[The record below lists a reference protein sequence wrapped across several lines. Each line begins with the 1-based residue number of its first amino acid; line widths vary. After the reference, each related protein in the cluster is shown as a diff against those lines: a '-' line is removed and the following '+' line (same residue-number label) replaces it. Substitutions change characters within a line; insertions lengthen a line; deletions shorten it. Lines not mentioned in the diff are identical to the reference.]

1 MSIGNTTNICTICR
15 NKGETNWY
23 NISNHNQK
31 NNQERLFSNPNNKI
45 ELCNSCHS
53 KTMGKNLPPEREH
66 IHDEESSTK
75 QKLRE
80 GKAVAKQKSIH
91 GRILAQKRNL
101 ERKDKQERITSRKRS
116 L

>member
-1 MSIGNTTNICTICR
+1 VKQIGIIFLIIIKKIIKR
-15 NKGETNWY
+15 DY
-23 NISNHNQK
+23 FLIQIIRSNFVIVAIVK
-31 NNQERLFSNPNNKI
+31 PREKI
-45 ELCNSCHS
+45 Y
-53 KTMGKNLPPEREH
+53 PPEREH
-66 IHDEESSTK
+66 IHDKESSTK